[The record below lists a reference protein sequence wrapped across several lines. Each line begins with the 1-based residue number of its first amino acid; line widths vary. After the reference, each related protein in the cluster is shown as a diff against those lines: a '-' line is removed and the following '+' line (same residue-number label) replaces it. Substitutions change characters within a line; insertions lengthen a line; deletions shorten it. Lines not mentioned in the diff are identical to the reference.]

1 MSNNMCNAQ
10 ILYDNNQ
17 AVDPESWDSKFNPIS
32 LHGSMEHLAT
42 DAINIKESLWC
53 IGKYILNKKI
63 EQGKANSIA
72 DLRGVGEATWNFISS
87 IYKAE
92 WDELIV
98 DKNNF
103 SFRQKV
109 KMQFNSLSMG
119 ASISKKGKVTAKLA
133 LILSLSPLI
142 PVKPLKETN
151 TISKY
156 FKKLSENKGKKL
168 YAQASV
174 LSSNITRE
182 ILKIKEMFL
191 KLQDKKIKYIQKIIS
206 NENKLKPCLNM
217 TIKGPSRKQVI
228 ILINTKNRNCF
239 MKELSAHVYNRVL
252 KNIKLEIIA
261 DFICSDN
268 KDIIITT
275 NKVVSMLDL
284 QTIERYIKN
293 VNNIESNQ
301 VEVPRLPQSKSY
313 LKIISISFFLEDMNT
328 PISSDVSGAVHTGV
342 KVCGVDS
349 EMSRLVEQ
357 PWLQLMCCTVCL
369 LRGHNFRWWEESPRW
384 KWVLNGVSPLNTRD
398 RVQ

>member
-1 MSNNMCNAQ
+1 
-10 ILYDNNQ
+10 
-17 AVDPESWDSKFNPIS
+17 
-32 LHGSMEHLAT
+32 
-42 DAINIKESLWC
+42 
-53 IGKYILNKKI
+53 
-63 EQGKANSIA
+63 
-72 DLRGVGEATWNFISS
+72 
-87 IYKAE
+87 
-92 WDELIV
+92 
-98 DKNNF
+98 
-103 SFRQKV
+103 
-109 KMQFNSLSMG
+109 MG

-369 LRGHNFRWWEESPRW
+369 LRGHNFR
-384 KWVLNGVSPLNTRD
+384 
-398 RVQ
+398 